1 MKAQV
6 FYEPK
11 VMKLESR
18 PVPTPGPDEVL
29 VQVKNVGI
37 CGSDVTYFFGG
48 SPLGTPDG
56 KGPLVLGHEFTGVIV
71 GIGDIPKAKGL
82 FKEGD
87 RVTINPVQQCN
98 ACETCAQGY
107 VNLCPN
113 GTTPGVDVDGGFQEF
128 MVSKYW
134 GAVKLPENVSFQQGA
149 FTEPLACATYGVSK
163 LDVKPGNFVV
173 VMGPGAI
180 GLMMTQ
186 LIKAS
191 GAGTVALVGAKDGRR
206 LELGKELG
214 ADVLIDVADK
224 DSAYYCEDLKGRILE
239 LTNGKLANRVIT
251 PTHAVS
257 AMESAFEISG
267 KRAIIV
273 YFGLPGPND
282 YVRIPAM
289 NTIQADKTIRFSWLA
304 PHVWPTALQAVAT
317 GLVKTEP
324 LLTGSYP
331 LEETEKAIYDL
342 KDRVGDPIKSQI
354 VLS

>member
-6 FYEPK
+6 FYEK
-11 VMKLESR
+11 EIMRLEER
-18 PVPTPGPDEVL
+18 PIPTPGPDEVL
-29 VQVKNVGI
+29 VQVKNVGV

-56 KGPLVLGHEFTGVIV
+56 KGPLVLGHEFTGVIA
-71 GIGDIPKAKGL
+71 GIGAIPKEKGL

-87 RVTINPVQQCN
+87 RVVINPVQQCN
-98 ACETCAQGY
+98 ACETCFQGY

-113 GTTPGVDVDGGFQEF
+113 GSTPGVDKDGGFQEF

-149 FTEPLACATYGVSK
+149 FTEPLACSTYGVQNMQ
-163 LDVKPGNFVV
+163 VKPGNFAV

-191 GAGTVALVGAKDGRR
+191 GAGTVVLVGAKDGNR

-224 DSAYYCEDLKGRILE
+224 ASPYYCEDLKAKILE
-239 LTNGKLANRVIT
+239 LNNGKLADRVIT
-251 PTHAVS
+251 PTHAIP
-257 AMESAFEISG
+257 AMELALEISG
-267 KRAIIV
+267 NRAVVV
-273 YFGLPGPND
+273 YFGLPGPDD
-282 YVRIPAM
+282 YVRVPAM
-289 NTIQADKTIRFSWLA
+289 RSIFADKTIRFSWCA
-304 PHVWPTALQAVAT
+304 PHVWPTALTAVAK
-317 GLVKTEP
+317 GLVNVKP

-331 LEETEKAIYDL
+331 LEETERVMRDL
-342 KDRVGDPIKSQI
+342 RDRVGNPLKCQI
-354 VLS
+354 VL